1 MADQDD
7 LPIGKSM
14 QDFTAEGRATAYFL
28 WEQAGQPSGRE
39 DDFWYKAL
47 DQHIH
52 ANAEKLDK
60 ESPLSGSMPLCRVL
74 PY

>member
-14 QDFTAEGRATAYFL
+14 QDFTAEVGATAYFL
-28 WEQAGQPSGRE
+28 WEQAGQPAGRE

-47 DQHIH
+47 DQHIRAR
-52 ANAEKLDK
+52 ANAENWTK
-60 ESPLSGSMPLCRVL
+60 SRL
-74 PY
+74 PFRNPMSF

>member
-14 QDFTAEGRATAYFL
+14 QDFTAKVRATAYLL
-28 WEQAGQPSGRE
+28 WEQAGRPSGRK

-47 DQHIH
+47 DQHIRAR
-52 ANAEKLDK
+52 ANAEKLDR
-60 ESPLSGSMPLCRVL
+60 EPPLR
-74 PY
+74 

>member
-7 LPIGKSM
+7 LSIGKSM
-14 QDFTAEGRATAYFL
+14 QDFTAEVRATAYFL
-28 WEQAGQPSGRE
+28 VEQAGQPAGRE

-47 DQHIH
+47 DQHTRAR

-60 ESPLSGSMPLCRVL
+60 KPPPLS
-74 PY
+74 